1 MSNDQDLLQEEKKAS
16 SLASDL
22 QSGSDTNESDEIIE
36 LTDVIRKGKDLGES
50 DMDAP
55 LLLDEEE
62 SDLEKGQFIKKAE
75 YAENFGTASKA
86 SDEMEEIEESF
97 QEDDYSS
104 IESSDFKFDDALA
117 FEAPDTDP
125 FSEPSQKHIDDVLAG
140 LEKEVSVLEKPEDIL
155 ADFENDD
162 FEPDEKPEKTTA
174 DHDIRGFS
182 EDKMK
187 ALLSEIIQDTVDK
200 TVRKTVS
207 EVTEEVLHETV
218 DRAVRETVSEV
229 AEKVIREAI
238 DTLKNSIASSQ
249 L

>member
-22 QSGSDTNESDEIIE
+22 QSGSDTGESDEIIE
-36 LTDVIRKGKDLGES
+36 LTDVIRKGKVPRES

-55 LLLDEEE
+55 LMLDEEKP
-62 SDLEKGQFIKKAE
+62 DLEKGQFIEAE
-75 YAENFGTASKA
+75 DAENFGTASIA
-86 SDEMEEIEESF
+86 SDKMEEIEESF

-117 FEAPDTDP
+117 FETPDTDQ

-140 LEKEVSVLEKPEDIL
+140 LEKEVSDLEKPEDIL

-162 FEPDEKPEKTTA
+162 FVPDEEPEKTTA
-174 DHDIRGFS
+174 DHDIQGFS

-187 ALLSEIIQDTVDK
+187 TLLAEIIQDTVDK

-207 EVTEEVLHETV
+207 EVTEKVLHETV
-218 DRAVRETVSEV
+218 DRAVRETVSKV

-238 DTLKNSIASSQ
+238 DTLKSSIASSE